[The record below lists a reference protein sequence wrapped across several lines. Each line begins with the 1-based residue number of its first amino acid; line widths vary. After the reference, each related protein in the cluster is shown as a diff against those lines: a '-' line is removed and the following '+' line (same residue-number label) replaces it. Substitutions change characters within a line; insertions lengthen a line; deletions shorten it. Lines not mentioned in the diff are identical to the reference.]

1 MTSLPG
7 HAVCSA
13 PGHIHTCLLCSGLL
27 CSAICFSVFNCASGS
42 FEADIIGGEEV
53 KGKSQLYMASIQ
65 VNGTHRCGGFLIS
78 EKFVMTAAH
87 CCKGERMS
95 VVLGAHNI
103 ASANARRYGVK
114 REYRHP
120 DFTDVRSGSDI
131 MLLQLSKPVKPGKGI
146 KVIKYPRKD
155 RDIKPKTSCTVAGWG
170 AIKTGGG
177 AVTSLRVVNVTVV
190 DAQVCRNM
198 WRGELPADII
208 CAGGYKTKKG
218 ACQGDSGGP
227 LVCGG
232 EALGIVS
239 FNSANCDYPN
249 LPNIYTRV
257 SKYLPWIQKIV
268 RQSS

>member
-1 MTSLPG
+1 MLSDLHRARRDLRGETGFRTDLKQTLWQR
-7 HAVCSA
+7 AQ
-13 PGHIHTCLLCSGLL
+13 
-27 CSAICFSVFNCASGS
+27 GS
-42 FEADIIGGEEV
+42 FDADIIDGEEV

-78 EKFVMTAAH
+78 KNFVMTAAH
-87 CCKGERMS
+87 CSKGSERMS

-103 ASANARRYGVK
+103 ASADARRYGVK

-120 DFTDVRSGSDI
+120 DFKNVTLGSDI
-131 MLLQLSKPVKPGKGI
+131 MLLQLSKPVKRGKGI
-146 KVIKYPRKD
+146 NVIKYPRKD

-170 AIKTGGG
+170 ATKTQGR
-177 AVTSLRVVNVTVV
+177 AVASLRVVNVSVMDTE
-190 DAQVCRNM
+190 VCRNM
-198 WRGELPADII
+198 WQRKLPADII

-239 FNSANCDYPN
+239 FNSGNCDYPN
-249 LPNIYTRV
+249 WPNIYTRV